1 MSTFHDHKLWQDAY
15 VSALDVVEVFDATGG
30 GELGA
35 QIKRQSLHILTTI
48 ADSLTRRDRR
58 EAEAKMRDAAGLVS
72 AIRSL
77 LSVAWAQNQLS
88 DEQFGKLDG
97 AYENLAKSIK

>member
-1 MSTFHDHKLWQDAY
+1 MSSFHDNKLWQDAY
-15 VSALDVVEVFDATGG
+15 VSSLDVAEVFDATGG
-30 GELGA
+30 ELGT
-35 QIKRQSLHILTTI
+35 QIKRQSLHILTSI

-88 DEQFGKLDG
+88 DDQFGKLDG
-97 AYENLAKSIK
+97 AYESLAKLLK